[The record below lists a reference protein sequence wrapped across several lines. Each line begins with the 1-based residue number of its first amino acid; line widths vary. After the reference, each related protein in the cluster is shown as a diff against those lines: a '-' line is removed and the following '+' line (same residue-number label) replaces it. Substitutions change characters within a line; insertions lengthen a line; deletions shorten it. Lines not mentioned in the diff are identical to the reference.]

1 MFLSNIKLQIHIFL
15 RNEDPLLCW
24 IKMKGQM
31 KPSRLRSFSKYM
43 NKSSSGYESNL
54 LKSAIGAVLFFIL
67 IAF

>member
-1 MFLSNIKLQIHIFL
+1 MFLSNIKLQIYIFL

-24 IKMKGQM
+24 IKKGQM